1 MKNYS
6 KLLMVILFGL
16 TSVAAYAP
24 GATNPISFRVSNA
37 DAAEADLKSGMVDPK
52 TGKKIKYW
60 AAPMDPAYV
69 RNEPGKSPMGMDLV
83 PVFEEEGDEK
93 ESAST
98 IRIDPVTI
106 QNMGVRVGKA
116 VKKTMTKHIRTV
128 GSVTYNETQLF
139 IASSKFD
146 GWIENLHVDFVGENV
161 EKGQPLYDIY
171 SPEVLTAQQ
180 EYLLAYDQFKNLPKN
195 ASKNVKSA
203 TERMMTASRTRL
215 RYWDI
220 EESNIKELETSRK
233 IRKTVTI
240 NSPATGVVVKKNVFI
255 GHYVKAGMHQYEIAN
270 LSTVWV
276 DVDIYEYELPWVH
289 KGMSAEM
296 ELAYIPG
303 KTFQGEVLF
312 MYPYL
317 DTKTRTARLRL
328 SFPNTGFELKPGMY
342 ANINLFAK
350 ISDSTLVIPQEAII
364 DSGVRKVVFVAL
376 KKGRF
381 QPREVRVGVEGNDHE
396 IQILAGL
403 SEGDNIVLS
412 GQFLLDSESRLREAI
427 QKMLDVRNPPAASDE
442 TELDM
447 SDLGMDESDDA
458 ELDMS
463 NMAMDDADKPDSG
476 K

>member
-16 TSVAAYAP
+16 TSVTAYAP
-24 GATNPISFRVSNA
+24 GATNPISLRTSYA

-60 AAPMDPAYV
+60 AAPMDPTYV

-83 PVFEEEGDEK
+83 PVYEEEGDEK

-139 IASSKFD
+139 IVSSKFD

-180 EYLLAYDQFKNLPKN
+180 EYLLAYDQYKNLPKN

-240 NSPATGVVVKKNVFI
+240 NSPATGVVVKKNVFV

-276 DVDIYEYELPWVH
+276 DVDIYEYELPWVR

-328 SFPNTGFELKPGMY
+328 SFSNTGFELKPGMY

-350 ISDSTLVIPQEAII
+350 ISDPTLVIPQEAII

-463 NMAMDDADKPDSG
+463 DMAMDDTDNPVAG
-476 K
+476 Q